1 MTKLFSICLQTVAIT
16 LLALVATMGSVVA
29 GSAVENSVAKG
40 NSIEIKPFIAKYK
53 LYRSGK
59 EHGTAERELFVLNSL
74 YRLRYESS
82 IEWMI
87 FSDER
92 FESSEFKVENNQ
104 VKPLNYKM
112 QRKGTGPDRSYSVTF
127 DRENKKIIGPKKRRN
142 KRRKKTVP
150 GAQKWNENWLDPIS
164 YQQQLNIDLQLGKK
178 DFKYAFINRKGAEHE
193 YVFKL
198 TGEELLMLPYGSVK
212 ALKVERVYEDSDR
225 QTIAWFAPELDYALV
240 RIWKGKSGVEQFD
253 IQLSELV
260 R

>member
-1 MTKLFSICLQTVAIT
+1 MTKLLSICRQSVAIM
-16 LLALVATMGSVVA
+16 LLALVSTMGSAVA
-29 GSAVENSVAKG
+29 DSEVQGKN
-40 NSIEIKPFIAKYK
+40 IEIKPFIAKYK

-59 EHGTAERELFVLNSL
+59 EHGTAERELFALNSL

-104 VKPLNYKM
+104 VKPLSYKM
-112 QRKGTGPDRSYSVTF
+112 QRKGTGPDRTYSVTF

-142 KRRKKTVP
+142 KRRKKEVP
-150 GAQKWNENWLDPIS
+150 GAQKWDENWLDPIS
-164 YQQQLNIDLQLGKK
+164 YQQQLNIDLRLGKK

-198 TGEELLMLPYGSVK
+198 TGEETLMLPYGEVK

-225 QTIAWFAPELDYALV
+225 QTIAWYAPELDYALV

-253 IQLSELV
+253 IHLSELV